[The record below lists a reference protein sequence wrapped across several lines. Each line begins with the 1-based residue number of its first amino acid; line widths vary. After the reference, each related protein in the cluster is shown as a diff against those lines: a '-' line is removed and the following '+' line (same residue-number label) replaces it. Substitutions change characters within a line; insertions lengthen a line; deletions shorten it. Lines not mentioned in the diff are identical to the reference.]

1 MGIPASGQVHSPR
14 APATPLMSNPISPP
28 EKHIPTPTS
37 PHRPSAKTWSVGTLN
52 YTVGGLFLLML
63 LLLGGDF
70 AWSMRER
77 SVQPL
82 FQILLRKY
90 EASDFLTSLLIG
102 SIPACI
108 TVLVWPVISVWSDRA
123 RTRWGRRIPFLF
135 VPTPFI
141 FAAMVGMGY
150 SPTIG
155 LWLQQV
161 MGGTGNPNPYILS
174 VFGLFWVIFS
184 VFALVTNSVFY
195 GLVND
200 TVPRAMI
207 GRFFALFRMASLGA
221 GVYFN
226 FCLIG
231 YAETYAKQMFVA
243 LAVVYLL
250 GFSIMCKFVKEG
262 SYPPPPPVVENDN
275 LVAKVKRYFRECTQA
290 RFYTIAFITLAVAN
304 LAAQPINLFSIY
316 AAKSYG
322 IETAQYG
329 KYLAISYI
337 CSFAIS
343 FPLGWLSDRFHPM
356 RTSFACLVIY
366 GVSMTTGFFI
376 VHDAAAFGVFF
387 IIHTVLSGCFATAS
401 MAVYP
406 MVFPKSQFSQ
416 FYSAYSLL
424 NNFMLFGISP
434 LLGLVLNFSHSWYLL
449 TFLISGGLGLVGIGL
464 WIYWYRLFNAH
475 GGIKDFVAPEPAMI
489 AKS

>member
-1 MGIPASGQVHSPR
+1 MSTPHSLPEKTS
-14 APATPLMSNPISPP
+14 ATPP
-28 EKHIPTPTS
+28 EASQPGGQ
-37 PHRPSAKTWSVGTLN
+37 KTWSNGSLTYTL
-52 YTVGGLFLLML
+52 GGLLVLML

-82 FQILLRKY
+82 FQILLRKF

-108 TVLVWPVISVWSDRA
+108 TILVWPVVSVWSDRT

-135 VPTPFI
+135 FPTPFI
-141 FAAMVGMGY
+141 FGAMVGLGY
-150 SPTIG
+150 APEIG
-155 LWLQQV
+155 VWVQKLV
-161 MGGTGNPNPYILS
+161 GSTGNPNPYILG
-174 VFGLFWVIFS
+174 VFGFFWVVFE

-207 GRFFALFRMASLGA
+207 GRFFGLFRMASLGA

-226 FCLIG
+226 FSLIG
-231 YAETYAKQMFVA
+231 YAETHAKEVFLGIAA
-243 LAVVYLL
+243 LYLV
-250 GFSIMCKFVKEG
+250 GFTVMCLFVKEG
-262 SYPPPPPVVENDN
+262 TYPPPPPAVENDN
-275 LVAKVKRYFRECTQA
+275 LIAKVGRYFRECTQH
-290 RFYTIAFITLAVAN
+290 RFYTYAFITLAVAN
-304 LAAQPINLFSIY
+304 LANMPINLFAIY
-316 AAKSYG
+316 TSKSYG
-322 IETAQYG
+322 IDTAQYG
-329 KYLAISYI
+329 KFLAISYV
-337 CSFAIS
+337 CSFTLS

-356 RTSFACLVIY
+356 RTASACLAVY
-366 GVSMTTGFFI
+366 ALAMTTGFFM

-387 IIHTVLSGCFATAS
+387 IIHTVLAGCFATTS

-424 NNFMLFGISP
+424 NHFMVFGAAPI
-434 LLGLVLNFSHSWYLL
+434 LGLVLKFTDSWYLL
-449 TFLISGGLGLVGIGL
+449 TFLISGVLGLISIGL
-464 WIYWYRLFNAH
+464 WIYWYGLFNAL
-475 GGIKDFVAPEPAMI
+475 GGVKNFVPPEPKVE
-489 AKS
+489 AKG